1 MTIYHLT
8 VGRFGHPIHVCLQD
22 TYQANGVIAWIVL
35 NMIIIINNVF
45 ATITTQL
52 LGAIVGGVTDASSWL
67 LLLR

>member
-1 MTIYHLT
+1 MAIYHLT

-22 TYQANGVIAWIVL
+22 TYQANVVIAWIVL
-35 NMIIIINNVF
+35 NMIIIVNKMF

-52 LGAIVGGVTDASSWL
+52 LVAIVFDVFSWL

>member
-1 MTIYHLT
+1 MAIYHLT

-35 NMIIIINNVF
+35 NMIIIINNLF
-45 ATITTQL
+45 ATIKM
-52 LGAIVGGVTDASSWL
+52 GAIAGGVTDASF